1 MKSTKCCQRSKR
13 KTPDPAENR
22 GADSMVRWLGMWSEQ
37 RYHRQGDSF
46 GKIIQVYLFAKGLWK
61 SISGNGALIKDR
73 ETHAKRRKWN
83 AHTHIHTYTHTHTH
97 THIHTHTYTHIYTH
111 THTYTHTRLPIHET
125 HLKTPV

>member
-83 AHTHIHTYTHTHTH
+83 AHTHIQDIYMPFMCLPQKAHSYKGHTSTCIVEKQTH
-97 THIHTHTYTHIYTH
+97 
-111 THTYTHTRLPIHET
+111 
-125 HLKTPV
+125 

>member
-1 MKSTKCCQRSKR
+1 
-13 KTPDPAENR
+13 
-22 GADSMVRWLGMWSEQ
+22 MWSDQ

-83 AHTHIHTYTHTHTH
+83 AHTHTYR
-97 THIHTHTYTHIYTH
+97 IYTCPSCVSPRKLFL
-111 THTYTHTRLPIHET
+111 TRGIPAPVEWRNRLTDQMTKIKPINEGHMDT
-125 HLKTPV
+125 T

>member
-46 GKIIQVYLFAKGLWK
+46 GKIIQVYLFAKDLWK

-83 AHTHIHTYTHTHTH
+83 AHTHIHT
-97 THIHTHTYTHIYTH
+97 HTYRIYTCPSCVSPRKLIL
-111 THTYTHTRLPIHET
+111 TRGIPA
-125 HLKTPV
+125 PV